1 MIFYRKIF
9 LSDSNDTLL
18 EIEYDSEDLVVR
30 LNTSGGYVFIIP
42 VEEWKQ
48 FLSTLEDIKLKLVQ

>member
-1 MIFYRKIF
+1 MIFYRKVS
-9 LSDSNDTLL
+9 LSDSTDTLL
-18 EIEYDSEDLVVR
+18 EMEYDSEDSVIR

-42 VEEWKQ
+42 LEEWKQ